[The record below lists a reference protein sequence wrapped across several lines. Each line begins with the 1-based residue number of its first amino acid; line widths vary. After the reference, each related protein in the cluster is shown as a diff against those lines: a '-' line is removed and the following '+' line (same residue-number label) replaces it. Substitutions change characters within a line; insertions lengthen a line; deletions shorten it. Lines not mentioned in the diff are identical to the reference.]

1 MRDASARYGVEAHLM
16 MGCWEPPFAIQ
27 CIEKVRIDERTSAW
41 RPKPGE
47 DRTYVYCL
55 RRRGGRLEDVSSEI
69 ESRPTPM
76 EREHD
81 VEYLWMLSTQAGL
94 GLAQLASVAVEYAGR
109 HWGAGGP
116 GTS

>member
-1 MRDASARYGVEAHLM
+1 MRDARTRYGVEALSM
-16 MGCWEPPFAIQ
+16 MACWEPPWAIE
-27 CIEKVRIDERTSAW
+27 CLEKTRVDERTSAW

-69 ESRPTPM
+69 ERRPTPM

-81 VEYLWMLSTQAGL
+81 VEYLWMLSSQSGL
-94 GLAQLASVAVEYAGR
+94 SFAPLCEVAVEYAGSR
-109 HWGAGGP
+109 WVGRPP
-116 GTS
+116 GRA